1 MSNAPLLIRTGNQ
14 VLEPDGIGGIAGNGN
29 IHMLQLHHLNGLFD
43 AGIAVDL
50 DIGALAVGESLF
62 AQDLQRLGGMVKGGF
77 HIGKAIKAGQC
88 VAGIL
93 AQTIEDDTQGIF
105 TDLIGAAD
113 NADAALRRREGF
125 VTGQKAEAAGILIQQ
140 HSG

>member
-1 MSNAPLLIRTGNQ
+1 
-14 VLEPDGIGGIAGNGN
+14 
-29 IHMLQLHHLNGLFD
+29 MLQLHHLNGLFD

-125 VTGQKAEAAGILIQQ
+125 VTGQKAEARVSSSSSIAARLPWPVPT
-140 HSG
+140 SRSPLRSPER